1 MNDVFLNCSDSDVA
15 ALKHRGGRFSYL
27 NFKCQVCGR
36 QKLEW
41 LLRGSHTDAAQSQM
55 LLTVDWTCAGTRTRT
70 LVRQCCADQPLWLR
84 RVCRP
89 GHFDQ
94 SHPWG
99 EHVRRQRAWETG
111 CGPGMNSKSNRPGPW
126 EPTSCRAKNMPD
138 WCLVWQPQRGALP
151 GKTVTHSGRGLRSSW
166 RSLPP
171 KLAQAYTRGIRS
183 RVILVYSMYEA
194 DMGERESCSISL
206 LWAYRKCNREL

>member
-1 MNDVFLNCSDSDVA
+1 MPDLWVAEGGVVAEEETHWCCSKSNVADSWLNM
-15 ALKHRGGRFSYL
+15 HRGHTHTHTHTQTL
-27 NFKCQVCGR
+27 AR
-36 QKLEW
+36 QN
-41 LLRGSHTDAAQSQM
+41 R
-55 LLTVDWTCAGTRTRT
+55 
-70 LVRQCCADQPLWLR
+70 ADQPLWLR

-126 EPTSCRAKNMPD
+126 EPASCRAKNMPD
-138 WCLVWQPQRGALP
+138 WCLVWQPERSAPP
-151 GKTVTHSGRGLRSSW
+151 GKTVTHSGRGLRSVW

-183 RVILVYSMYEA
+183 RVILVYSMYET
-194 DMGERESCSISL
+194 DMGETESCSISL